1 MTGTAAIAVCGLLV
15 GLAAGQADGATPGT
29 LVLEVSIDVGL
40 TDRNLGVAL
49 LDHLRAELAAT
60 NVTVTTARSPGGPPA
75 NARLTVGPVS
85 GNPRA
90 VSLEI
95 QYLRSGAAVQRTLD
109 LSSVPADGALLAV
122 AVAVD
127 ELLRA
132 SWSLSGVEANPPRPT
147 LTSPAPGPA
156 PSPSP
161 APPQAEARVLMAG
174 ERQSSGRVT
183 VGPDVVVAV
192 ALGSRLGVDVRGGWR
207 HAGSR
212 PAADGVIDSSAVIAG
227 IGSSLALPA
236 RAEAHRAGAE
246 LTARLDGAWVSVQGT
261 ARSGATAYSTTALGV
276 AAVGGVGGWVSLI
289 QPLRLVASVGWQL
302 PLRSVS
308 AGDGNQSAGVVFHPG
323 FSAAAGIGARF

>member
-1 MTGTAAIAVCGLLV
+1 MTGPAAIAVFGLLV
-15 GLAAGQADGATPGT
+15 GLAADEGATPGP
-29 LVLEVSIDVGL
+29 LMLEVSIDAGL
-40 TDRNLGVAL
+40 TDRNLGAAL

-60 NVTVTTARSPGGPPA
+60 NVTVTTAGAPGGSRA
-75 NARLTVGPVS
+75 NARLTVGPVR

-90 VSLEI
+90 ISLEI

-109 LSSVPADGALLAV
+109 LSSVPPDGALLAV

-132 SWSLSGVEANPPRPT
+132 SWSLSGVEANPPRPMST
-147 LTSPAPGPA
+147 LPPPNPAL
-156 PSPSP
+156 
-161 APPQAEARVLMAG
+161 PPPEPPRAEARLLMAG
-174 ERQSSGRVT
+174 ERQSGGHVT
-183 VGPDVVVAV
+183 LGPDVVVAV
-192 ALGSRLGVDVRGGWR
+192 ALGSRVGIDVRGGWR

-227 IGSSLALPA
+227 VGASVALPA

-246 LTARLDGAWVSVQGT
+246 LAARIDGAWVSMQGT

-276 AAVGGVGGWVSLI
+276 AAVGGVGGWVTLI
-289 QPLRLVASVGWQL
+289 QPLRLVAFVGWQV

-308 AGDGNQSAGVVFHPG
+308 AGDGNQSAGVLFHPG